1 MLRIFSS
8 GFSPVRIG
16 SSSVASDSLEAVL
29 LSVLL
34 PEEAVLEDDEDV
46 VVPPLQ
52 AARENHSSCEQ
63 CAQYFLHVV
72 TPLLNEFYSCNS
84 PLLLDNGFNVS
95 P

>member
-1 MLRIFSS
+1 M
-8 GFSPVRIG
+8 
-16 SSSVASDSLEAVL
+16 ASDSLEAVL

-34 PEEAVLEDDEDV
+34 PEEAVLEDDEDGR
-46 VVPPLQ
+46 
-52 AARENHSSCEQ
+52 AAAASCERENHSSCEQ